1 MNKTQ
6 KTNGY
11 PEHFNI
17 NEIII
22 SDKLCIAN
30 AFNALFTGFG
40 PNLAKI
46 ITPNGKSYNDYLN
59 TPSDSIFHF
68 STIEDKNTA
77 DIIRSL
83 KTKSSCVDDS
93 LSVKLLKSIKTEI
106 CSSVTII
113 INKSII
119 TGIFPDR
126 LKIAKVIL
134 ILKTGDDT
142 MLENYRPISILPAI
156 SKILEK
162 NMFNQL
168 HNYFHTNK
176 LFSKSQF
183 YGFRENHSTQYAALN
198 ELIDRI
204 ISSMDTGEIP
214 FNIYIDLS
222 KAFDTL
228 EHSILVKKLY
238 YYGVK
243 DTALD
248 LCRDYL
254 ENRKQYVQ
262 IDTYKSDTTTI
273 TTGVPQGS
281 ILGPLLFIIYLN
293 DISKFSTLINTI
305 TYVDDTTLMGNLSKF
320 KSNGERDLSGNINY
334 ELTKLSDWLKVNR
347 LSLNAKKTKLM
358 IFRTPQKNVII
369 PKNKN
374 GRNRA
379 RPIVKL
385 ALFGYH
391 FK

>member
-1 MNKTQ
+1 M
-6 KTNGY
+6 
-11 PEHFNI
+11 
-17 NEIII
+17 
-22 SDKLCIAN
+22 CIAN
-30 AFNALFTGFG
+30 AFNDLFTGFG
-40 PNLAKI
+40 PDLASKI

-59 TPSDSIFHF
+59 TPSDSIFRF

-83 KTKSSCVDDS
+83 KTKSSCGDDG
-93 LSVKLLKSIKTEI
+93 LSVKLLKSIETEI
-106 CSSVTII
+106 CSSVTLI
-113 INKSII
+113 INQSII

-126 LKIAKVIL
+126 LKIAKVIP

-142 MLENYRPISILPAI
+142 MIENYRPISILPAI

-168 HNYFHTNK
+168 YNYFNTNK
-176 LFSKSQF
+176 LFSKSQ
-183 YGFRENHSTQYAALN
+183 YGFRENHSTQYAAL

-228 EHSILVKKLY
+228 DHSILVKKLDY
-238 YYGVK
+238 CGVK

-293 DISKFSTLINTI
+293 DISKFSTLFNTI
-305 TYVDDTTLMGNLSKF
+305 TYADDTTLMGNLSKF

-347 LSLNAKKTKLM
+347 LSLNAKK
-358 IFRTPQKNVII
+358 N
-369 PKNKN
+369 
-374 GRNRA
+374 
-379 RPIVKL
+379 
-385 ALFGYH
+385 
-391 FK
+391 